1 MNKKVEIKGFENLYE
16 ITVNGEIIRIST
28 NKKTYGYISKKGY
41 MRFELTKIENN
52 KQIRKAISVHRL
64 VAETSIPNPDHKP
77 FVNHINGI
85 KTDNKGENLEWYT
98 AQENTQH
105 AIKTGLMAGINHPN
119 YNSKLS
125 LDDVKYIR
133 DNYNKNDRNNNI
145 TAFAKKYNM
154 HRNTIS
160 KVINRKTYKYI

>member
-1 MNKKVEIKGFENLYE
+1 
-16 ITVNGEIIRIST
+16 
-28 NKKTYGYISKKGY
+28 
-41 MRFELTKIENN
+41 
-52 KQIRKAISVHRL
+52 
-64 VAETSIPNPDHKP
+64 
-77 FVNHINGI
+77 
-85 KTDNKGENLEWYT
+85 
-98 AQENTQH
+98 
-105 AIKTGLMAGINHPN
+105 MAGINHPN

>member
-1 MNKKVEIKGFENLYE
+1 MKKKIQSFLYLLPSIIFNITETLVIFLIGISLKLDIKEVL
-16 ITVNGEIIRIST
+16 IV
-28 NKKTYGYISKKGY
+28 
-41 MRFELTKIENN
+41 MLTFGIVRMVTRSGLHYKSWKEC
-52 KQIRKAISVHRL
+52 
-64 VAETSIPNPDHKP
+64 
-77 FVNHINGI
+77 FVWSALQLLSLFL
-85 KTDNKGENLEWYT
+85 T
-98 AQENTQH
+98 
-105 AIKTGLMAGINHPN
+105 IKTGLMAGINHPN